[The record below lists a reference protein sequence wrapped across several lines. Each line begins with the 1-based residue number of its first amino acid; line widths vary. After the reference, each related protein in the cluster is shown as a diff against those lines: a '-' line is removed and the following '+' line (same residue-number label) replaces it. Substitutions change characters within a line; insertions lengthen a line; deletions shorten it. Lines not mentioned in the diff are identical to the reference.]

1 MVLNWYVL
9 QPVKP
14 GQQQQ
19 RGREAHVGR
28 EDGVDV
34 GRYPS
39 SKREE
44 DGKMKEG
51 GTRVE
56 RVEGEGGEE
65 ERRRGGRGG
74 GKMGR
79 KRKREEGEA
88 VNQRERKKRRAK
100 KRGQNVL
107 TRNRT
112 GVVAATKLSK

>member
-19 RGREAHVGR
+19 RGREAHVRR

-56 RVEGEGGEE
+56 RVEGEGGD
-65 ERRRGGRGG
+65 GR
-74 GKMGR
+74 
-79 KRKREEGEA
+79 REEGE
-88 VNQRERKKRRAK
+88 EEEEKRW
-100 KRGQNVL
+100 RG
-107 TRNRT
+107 R
-112 GVVAATKLSK
+112 G

>member
-19 RGREAHVGR
+19 RGREAHVRR

-44 DGKMKEG
+44 DGNMKEG

-56 RVEGEGGEE
+56 RVEGEGGD
-65 ERRRGGRGG
+65 GR
-74 GKMGR
+74 
-79 KRKREEGEA
+79 REEGE
-88 VNQRERKKRRAK
+88 EEEEKRWGG
-100 KRGQNVL
+100 RG
-107 TRNRT
+107 
-112 GVVAATKLSK
+112 

>member
-19 RGREAHVGR
+19 RGREAHVRR

-56 RVEGEGGEE
+56 RVQGEGGEE
-65 ERRRGGRGG
+65 ERRRGG
-74 GKMGR
+74 KEE
-79 KRKREEGEA
+79 KRE
-88 VNQRERKKRRAK
+88 QKRR
-100 KRGQNVL
+100 R
-107 TRNRT
+107 RR
-112 GVVAATKLSK
+112 

>member
-1 MVLNWYVL
+1 M
-9 QPVKP
+9 
-14 GQQQQ
+14 
-19 RGREAHVGR
+19 
-28 EDGVDV
+28 DV

-74 GKMGR
+74 EKMGR
-79 KRKREEGEA
+79 KRKREEGEEGGDERDLE
-88 VNQRERKKRRAK
+88 REKTRREEFAWTKCPNPESNRGCRCHKAK
-100 KRGQNVL
+100 Y
-107 TRNRT
+107 
-112 GVVAATKLSK
+112 